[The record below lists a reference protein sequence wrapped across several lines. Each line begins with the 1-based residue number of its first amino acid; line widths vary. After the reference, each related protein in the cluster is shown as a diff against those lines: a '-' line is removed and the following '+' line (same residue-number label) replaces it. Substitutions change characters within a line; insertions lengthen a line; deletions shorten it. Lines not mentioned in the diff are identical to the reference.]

1 MFCVG
6 AGERGFPGI
15 QGQKGD
21 RGQSLHVILAVADI
35 TPAKMSRILREMLL
49 LIKYFFP
56 QESSDMQEEKGRLD
70 FKHRGRR
77 NGQ

>member
-1 MFCVG
+1 MFCVDT
-6 AGERGFPGI
+6 GERGFPGP

-35 TPAKMSRILREMLL
+35 TPAKMSKILCKMLH

-56 QESSDMQEEKGRLD
+56 QSSDMQEEKGRLD
-70 FKHRGRR
+70 FKHHGHR